1 MLQPEARMPMTNP
14 SAKKLILVELNEIT
28 WRFVD
33 PLMREGAL
41 PNFAKLIR
49 QGVKGTPIADEQGAD
64 LDPWVSWT
72 TVYTGRKAADHG
84 VRFLEQPPET
94 VKGPRIWDIVAD
106 SGRSVGVFGS
116 IMSWPPR
123 RDITGYWVPGTFSPG
138 PETFPAELGAI
149 QQLNLTYTRDHSPV
163 PGQTRQRVGKF
174 TLVRKLRAL
183 GLRAAT
189 LARIAAFFVRTALGT
204 AKGWEKVSMQPLI
217 NFDFFRKL
225 WMRHQPAFATFHTN
239 HVAHY
244 QHRFW
249 RSADPAPFLVPPSA
263 KEVQDFGGAI
273 RFGYEV
279 ADELLGRVMAMA
291 DDDTIV
297 LVASGLSQQP
307 YVTDEFPDGRSVL
320 RIRDIEQVVD
330 LLGAS
335 GHCRAYPVMATQWNM
350 DFDSAE
356 SLQAA
361 SQAISQATV
370 GEPGLELFAHTIV
383 GNTISINIRQKLPR
397 PIDGNADCVFPATG
411 KRVKMREICAEQDA
425 TTKQGYHDRPGVLIV
440 AGPGMASNID
450 IGECSTLDLAPTM
463 LTLLGIEVPDYMTG
477 TVLKQIF
484 ADQGDAV
491 AQGKA
496 GIERKEA
503 LHEPA

>member
-1 MLQPEARMPMTNP
+1 MLHHEARMPMTSP
-14 SAKKLILVELNEIT
+14 RPKKLILVELNEIT

-33 PLMREGAL
+33 PLIKEGAL
-41 PNFAKLIR
+41 PNFATLIR
-49 QGVKGTPIADEQGAD
+49 QGTRGTPIADEQGAD

-106 SGRSVGVFGS
+106 LGRPVGVFGS

-123 RDITGYWVPGTFSPG
+123 RDVTGYWVPGTFSPG
-138 PETFPAELGAI
+138 PETFPAELGPI

-163 PGQTRQRVGKF
+163 PGQARQRIGKF
-174 TLVRKLRAL
+174 TLVRKLRGL
-183 GLRAAT
+183 GLRVAT
-189 LARIAAFFVRTALGT
+189 LARIAAFFVRGALGS
-204 AKGWEKVSMQPLI
+204 AKAWEKVSMQPLI
-217 NFDFFRKL
+217 NFDFFQKL
-225 WMRHQPAFATFHTN
+225 WKRHQPHFATFHTN

-263 KEVQDFGGAI
+263 REVSDFGGAI
-273 RFGYEV
+273 RFGYQV
-279 ADELLGRVMAMA
+279 ADELLGRVMAMV
-291 DDDTIV
+291 DDDTVV

-320 RIRDIEQVVD
+320 RIRDIDQVVD
-330 LLGAS
+330 LLGAA
-335 GHCRAYPVMATQWNM
+335 GHCRAYAVMATQWNL
-350 DFDSAE
+350 DFDDAQ

-361 SQAISQATV
+361 SRAIAGATV
-370 GEPGLELFAHTIV
+370 GAQAHELFAHTIV

-397 PIDGNADCVFPATG
+397 PIDGDADCVFPATG
-411 KRVKMREICAEQDA
+411 RSVKMRELCAEQDA

-440 AGPGMASNID
+440 AGPGIAAGLD

-463 LTLLGIEVPDYMTG
+463 LSVLGIEAPGYMTG
-477 TVLKQIF
+477 AVLQRIF
-484 ADQGDAV
+484 SDRDTPATLGQAV
-491 AQGKA
+491 
-496 GIERKEA
+496 ERKEA